1 MDANGLRAAFTKFF
15 EERGHLAV
23 PSASLIPH
31 DPTLLFTVAGMV
43 PFKGYFAG
51 DEVPPAPRLVSVQ
64 RCLRVSGR
72 HDDIEAIGRST
83 RHLTMLEMLGN
94 FSFGD
99 YFKSDAIPWAYELVT
114 EVIGLDPG
122 RMWVTVHDSDDE
134 AEAIWTDGVGFPRE
148 RIQRMGEDN
157 FWRMGETGP
166 CGPSSE
172 LFWDKGEAYGAGGGP
187 AHGSEE
193 RFVEFWNLVFTQYYQ
208 RPDDTLVELPRK
220 NIDTGAGLERICSI
234 IEGVDSVFDTD
245 VMAPLVTAA
254 ASVTGRKY
262 RAQADDEATD
272 VRLRILAD
280 HARSATFLIGDG
292 VFPSNEGRGYVLRR
306 IIRRA
311 VRHAHQLG
319 VSSQVMA
326 PLAATVAEVMGS
338 AYPEVAHQLDF
349 VQAILER
356 EEARFRETLR
366 TGLAILEAELEDP
379 GAALS
384 GQVAFRLHDTH
395 GFPIDLTRE
404 IAAERGV
411 VVDQEGFE
419 LEMATQRARARAAG
433 TGEIADLERVGRY
446 REVLEEWGT
455 TDFRGYEGCATTGH
469 ILMILRGSDGQVEVF
484 LDRTPFYAEGG
495 GQVGDTGVITTD
507 TGRARVLNTTS
518 ALPGLTRHVALVEGE
533 LRPGQECRA
542 EADSERR
549 AAIRRNHTATHLL
562 HWALREVLGPHV
574 KQQGSLVAPDRLR
587 FDFSHFGGLTGGD
600 VERVEDLVNAAVLAN
615 DSVVTE
621 ELSRAEADSV
631 GAIAFFGDKY
641 GERVRVVRAGHS
653 VELCG
658 GTHVSSLGAVGLV
671 KIVSEGSIGANT
683 RRIEALSGTWSLAHV
698 KEEERLLSRAAEL
711 LRAPSAAEVPA
722 WVERL
727 TERARAA
734 SEEVKALRAVA
745 TVGDAAS
752 LVAGGVD
759 GVVVARRDGVSRDG
773 LRALAVAARDHPG
786 VRAVVLIGSPDGQGV
801 ALVAAVSKAGL
812 AGSGLSGGGM
822 SGAGLSGSAGLSG
835 RAGLVATEL
844 IADAARAVGGGGG
857 GRDPELAIAGG
868 RHAERI
874 DDALDLVRARLGL
887 PSAAGA
893 AQQ

>member
-1 MDANGLRAAFTKFF
+1 MEANRLRAAFTSFF
-15 EERGHLAV
+15 EERGHLVV

-51 DEVPPAPRLVSVQ
+51 DETPPASRLVSVQ

-83 RHLTMLEMLGN
+83 RHLTLLEMLGN

-99 YFKSDAIPWAYELVT
+99 YFKSYAIPWAYELVT
-114 EVIGLDPG
+114 EVLGLDPE

-134 AEAIWTDGVGFPRE
+134 AEAIWVDGVGFPPE
-148 RIQRMGEDN
+148 RIQRLGDDN

-172 LFWDKGEAYGAGGGP
+172 LFWDQGEAYGPGGGP
-187 AHGSEE
+187 AKGSEE

-220 NIDTGAGLERICSI
+220 NIDTGAGLERILCI
-234 IEGVDSVFDTD
+234 LQGVDSVFDTD
-245 VMAPLVTAA
+245 VMAPLVAAA
-254 ASVTGRKY
+254 ASVSGRRY
-262 RAQADDEATD
+262 GTDAEVD

-280 HARSATFLIGDG
+280 HARSATFLISDG

-319 VSSQVMA
+319 VSAQVMA
-326 PLAATVAEVMGS
+326 PLSVTVAEVMGPS
-338 AYPEVAHQLDF
+338 YPEVARQLDF
-349 VQAILER
+349 VQGILER
-356 EEARFRETLR
+356 EEARFRQTLR
-366 TGLAILEAELEDP
+366 TGLSILEAELDRP
-379 GAALS
+379 GRALA

-411 VVDQEGFE
+411 AIDQEGFAA
-419 LEMATQRARARAAG
+419 EMSAQRSRARAAG
-433 TGEIADLERVGRY
+433 AVGGADLERGDRY
-446 REVLEEWGT
+446 REVLEQFGT
-455 TDFRGYEGCATTGH
+455 TDFRGYGGCATTGH
-469 ILMILRGSDGQVEVF
+469 ILMILEGSAEGQVEVF
-484 LDRTPFYAEGG
+484 LDRTSFYAEGG

-507 TGRARVLNTTS
+507 TGRARVIDTTS
-518 ALPGLTRHVALVEGE
+518 ALPGLTRHVAQVEGE
-533 LRPGQECRA
+533 LRPGQEARA
-542 EADSERR
+542 EADSDRR

-562 HWALREVLGPHV
+562 HWALREVLGQHV

-587 FDFSHFGGLTGGD
+587 FDFSHFGGLATD
-600 VERVEDLVNAAVLAN
+600 EVERVEDLVNAAVLAN
-615 DSVVTE
+615 DAVVTE
-621 ELSRAEADSV
+621 ELERAEADRL
-631 GAIAFFGDKY
+631 GAIAFFGDRY

-658 GTHVSSLGAVGLV
+658 GTHVSTLGAVGLV

-683 RRIEALSGTWSLAHV
+683 RRIEALTGTWSLAHV
-698 KEEERLLSRAAEL
+698 KGEERLLARAAEL
-711 LRAPSAAEVPA
+711 LRAPSTADVPE
-722 WVERL
+722 WVERFA
-727 TERARAA
+727 ERARAA
-734 SEEVKALRAVA
+734 TDELKVLRARA
-745 TVGDAAS
+745 TLGEGGSLAAS
-752 LVAGGVD
+752 ALD
-759 GVVVARRDGVSRDG
+759 GLVVARRDGVTRDA
-773 LRALAVAARDHPG
+773 LRDLAVAARDHAG

-801 ALVAAVSKAGL
+801 ALVAAVAKGT
-812 AGSGLSGGGM
+812 
-822 SGAGLSGSAGLSG
+822 
-835 RAGLVATEL
+835 GLVASEL
-844 IADAARAVGGGGG
+844 IADAARAVGGGG

-868 RHAERI
+868 RHAELI
-874 DDALDLVRARLGL
+874 DEALDLVRARLGIGGEGGL
-887 PSAAGA
+887 ALAGGSAS
-893 AQQ
+893 